1 MSGRLLVVRRPG
13 ALTTVQDLGRPGWKH
28 VAVPRSGALDGPAAA
43 RANRLV
49 GNSPAAAVLET
60 TMDGV
65 GFAVPAGGWICVTG
79 AAAPVRVDGRPA
91 AWSSA
96 VWVAPGGEVEVA
108 SAVRGVRSYV
118 AVDGG
123 LDVPL
128 VLGSRAS
135 DLLSGLGPP
144 PLTTGDVLPLGGAGS
159 PPQVDGA
166 PAPPLPGESTSLRIL
181 PAPRSD
187 WLTDE
192 GISRLTMAAYAV
204 SPDSNRVAIRLAGP
218 PLMRRPGELPSEGTV
233 MGGVQVPAD
242 GQPLIFLA
250 DHPTT
255 VGYPVV
261 AIVSPDDFWQ
271 CAQLRPGATV
281 RFGR

>member
-1 MSGRLLVVRRPG
+1 VSDRRLVVRRAG

-28 VAVPRSGALDGPAAA
+28 LAVPRSGALDRPAAA

-49 GNSPAAAVLET
+49 GNPTDAAVLET
-60 TMDGV
+60 TINGV
-65 GFAVPAGGWICVTG
+65 GITLPDGGWISVTG
-79 AAAPVRVDGRPA
+79 AAAPVTVNGRPA

-96 VWVAPGGEVEVA
+96 VWVPPDGDLDIGPAA
-108 SAVRGVRSYV
+108 RGVRSYL
-118 AVDGG
+118 AIDGG
-123 LDVPL
+123 VEAPL
-128 VLGSRAS
+128 VLGSRS
-135 DLLSGLGPP
+135 TDLLSGLGPS
-144 PLTTGDVLPLGGAGS
+144 PLHRGDVLALGGAGL

-166 PAPPLPGESTSLRIL
+166 PAPALPGEHASLRVL

-192 GISRLTMAAYAV
+192 GASLLTTAVYAV
-204 SPDSNRVAIRLAGP
+204 SPESNRVAMRLAGP
-218 PLMRRPGELPSEGTV
+218 PLMRRPGELASEGTV
-233 MGGVQVPAD
+233 LGGIQVPAD

-261 AIVSPDDFWQ
+261 AIVAPDDLWQ
-271 CAQLRPGATV
+271 CAQLRPGAAV
-281 RFGR
+281 RFVR

>member
-1 MSGRLLVVRRPG
+1 VVRRPG
-13 ALTTVQDLGRPGWKH
+13 ALTTVQDRGRPGWKH
-28 VAVPRSGALDGPAAA
+28 LAVPRSGALDGPAAA
-43 RANRLV
+43 LANRLV
-49 GNSPAAAVLET
+49 GNPPDAAVLET

-65 GFAVPAGGWICVTG
+65 GFDLPDGGWICVTG
-79 AAAPVRVDGRPA
+79 AAAPVTIDGRPA

-96 VWVAPGGEVEVA
+96 VWVAPGGSVEVA
-108 SAVRGVRSYV
+108 PAVRGVRSYV

-123 LDVPL
+123 VDVPA
-128 VLGSRAS
+128 VLGSRAT

-144 PLTTGDVLPLGGAGS
+144 PLRAGDVLPLGRPDS

-166 PAPPLPGESTSLRIL
+166 PAPALPGESMTLRIL
-181 PAPRSD
+181 PAPRSE
-187 WLTDE
+187 WLTNE
-192 GISRLTMAAYAV
+192 GNGLLTSVRYTV

-218 PLMRRPGELPSEGTV
+218 PLLRRPGELPSEGTV
-233 MGGVQVPAD
+233 IGGVQVPAD

-261 AIVSPDDFWQ
+261 AIVAPDELWQ
-271 CAQLRPGATV
+271 CAQLRPGAGIRFV
-281 RFGR
+281 R

>member
-1 MSGRLLVVRRPG
+1 
-13 ALTTVQDLGRPGWKH
+13 
-28 VAVPRSGALDGPAAA
+28 
-43 RANRLV
+43 
-49 GNSPAAAVLET
+49 
-60 TMDGV
+60 MDGV
-65 GFAVPAGGWICVTG
+65 GFALPEGGWICVTG
-79 AAAPVRVDGRPA
+79 AAAPVTVDGRPA
-91 AWSSA
+91 AWSTA

-108 SAVRGVRSYV
+108 SAVRGVRCYV

-123 LDVPL
+123 VDAPR
-128 VLGSRAS
+128 VLGSRAT

-144 PLTTGDVLPLGGAGS
+144 PLRPGDRLALGVAGS

-166 PAPPLPGESTSLRIL
+166 PSPALPGELTSLRIL

-187 WLTDE
+187 WLTEE
-192 GISRLTMAAYAV
+192 GRAVLTSASYTV

-233 MGGVQVPAD
+233 LGGVQVPAD

-261 AIVSPDDFWQ
+261 AIVSPDDLWQ
-271 CAQLRPGATV
+271 CAQLRPGSTI
-281 RFGR
+281 RLCW